1 MKKTI
6 QYEFEQGTVLSLRSI
21 AGRTLRVTAG
31 QVWLTEGSQP
41 VDIVMEQRGCYR
53 PISNQ
58 LVVLEALS
66 DARIEMDLPPPRQ
79 PLHLLSTWRQHLFAV
94 QKKSTEVEF
103 GLASKDSSPCF

>member
-6 QYEFEQGTVLSLRSI
+6 QYEFERGTVLSLQGI

-31 QVWLTEGSQP
+31 EVWLTESSQP
-41 VDIVMEQRGCYR
+41 VDIVIEQRGCYH

-66 DARIEMDLPPPRQ
+66 DARVEMDLPPPRE
-79 PLHLLSTWRQHLFAV
+79 PLHLLSTLRQRLFAV
-94 QKKSTEVEF
+94 QQTQLKLSL
-103 GLASKDSSPCF
+103 G